1 VRAAGLLDPAARIS
15 AAYQGQSISEATSMS
30 TTMRQGEPGLKP
42 GILIVDDYLLIQ
54 ESLTAFLEKAGF
66 VVLSGASQ
74 GAEAIQMAAKLRPA
88 IALVDL
94 SKPLLSGINTAI
106 GIHRSSPLTK
116 MILLADEDA
125 DALQSAP
132 AGMAGYIT
140 KRKVRDLLEAI
151 RQIQR
156 GYVYFSEGFTAASFQ
171 STRTEPDPRRGLTAR
186 EWQILQLIA
195 EGRGT
200 REISTVLQMAPNTAL
215 AHRANLMQKLNVHN
229 VAPLVRMAVRWGL
242 VSVGA

>member
-1 VRAAGLLDPAARIS
+1 
-15 AAYQGQSISEATSMS
+15 MS
-30 TTMRQGEPGLKP
+30 TTKRP
-42 GILIVDDYLLIQ
+42 GILIVDDYVLVQ
-54 ESLTAFLEKAGF
+54 EALKALLEKAGF
-66 VVLSGASQ
+66 VVLCGASQ
-74 GAEAIQMAAKLRPA
+74 GAEAIQMAAELRPT

-106 GIHRSSPLTK
+106 EIQCSSPLTK
-116 MILLADEDA
+116 TILLGDE

-140 KRKVRDLLEAI
+140 KQKVFDLMEAI

-156 GYVYFSEGFTAASFQ
+156 GNVYFSAGFTAASFL
-171 STRTEPDPRRGLTAR
+171 STSTEPDPRRGLTAR

-200 REISTVLQMAPNTAL
+200 KDISTVLQMAPNTAL
-215 AHRANLMQKLNVHN
+215 AHRAHLMQKLKVHN
-229 VAPLVRMAVRWGL
+229 VAPLVRLAVRWGL
-242 VSVGA
+242 VSVASFT